1 MTSAATIE
9 PVSPRRLAAL
19 ARLRRRDL
27 RVVTSAAIT
36 VALALPFAAV
46 RTDAAA
52 VLALAAVALLA
63 GQRWALGVAVV
74 ASLMVVRS
82 LLPIAIGEPLGAGG
96 LVAALAVVAALPVV
110 FELRRAAAALALL
123 ASERRTR
130 ARCRLITFA
139 LGAFALFCG
148 CQPFL

>member
-1 MTSAATIE
+1 MSAA
-9 PVSPRRLAAL
+9 V
-19 ARLRRRDL
+19 
-27 RVVTSAAIT
+27 T
-36 VALALPFAAV
+36 VALALPFATVRADAV
-46 RTDAAA
+46 A

-63 GQRWALGVAVV
+63 GQRWALGIAVV

-82 LLPIAIGEPLGAGG
+82 LLPLAIHQPLGAGG
-96 LVAALAVVAALPVV
+96 LIAALAVLATLPAL

-123 ASERRTR
+123 ARAPRTR